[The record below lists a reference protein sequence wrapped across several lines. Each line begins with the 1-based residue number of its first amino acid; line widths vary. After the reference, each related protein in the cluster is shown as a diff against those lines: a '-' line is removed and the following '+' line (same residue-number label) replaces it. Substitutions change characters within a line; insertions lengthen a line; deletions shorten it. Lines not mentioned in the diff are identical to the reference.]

1 MRNRIVAILNEMWKE
16 DHGSAPPPVLQNST
30 VLLESGFDS
39 MAYAVLVA
47 RLDDEFGIDP
57 FLTNTDAP
65 LPRTFGDFIA
75 FYEKTALA
83 A

>member
-1 MRNRIVAILNEMWKE
+1 MRERMVAILNEMWKE
-16 DHGSAPPPVLQNST
+16 DHTNEPPVLVDST

-47 RLDDEFGIDP
+47 RLDDEFGFDP
-57 FLTNTDAP
+57 FLTNVDAP
-65 LPRTFGDFIA
+65 LPRTFGDFVA
-75 FYEKTALA
+75 FYEKTAVA